1 MRIPACAKQL
11 LVRRPFP
18 QYDWCSRGLRAR
30 RGRRRG
36 CAPEGVEYAMMLARS
51 AALPTIT
58 DMAVPGTAALEE
70 VRKWS
75 SVFSSHV
82 SCAWAIAGEY
92 PKPARLPAFLP
103 ITCAS
108 DGPNPFFPT
117 VVV

>member
-1 MRIPACAKQL
+1 
-11 LVRRPFP
+11 
-18 QYDWCSRGLRAR
+18 
-30 RGRRRG
+30 
-36 CAPEGVEYAMMLARS
+36 MMLARS